1 MTNLKTLPDEK
12 LVAIYAAGCNQ
23 AFDILLK
30 RHEPKVFSFIIS
42 YVKNRDVAD
51 DIFQDTFFKAIITI
65 RQGNYAESGK
75 FSAWI
80 LRIARN
86 LVIDYFRVQKSEN
99 LVSSDSCGVDLF
111 NRKELSEETVED
123 KLSRQQL
130 HDDVKTIVA
139 SLPENQKEVLTMRYY
154 LDMPFKEIAEETS
167 VSINTALGR
176 MRYALMNMRR
186 IADSSKITLTA

>member
-1 MTNLKTLPDEK
+1 MKSLPDED
-12 LVAIYAAGCNQ
+12 LVALYAAGCNQ

-30 RHEPKVFSFIIS
+30 RHESKVFSYILS
-42 YVKNRDVAD
+42 YVKNHDIAD

-65 RQGNYAESGK
+65 RQGNYAENGK

-86 LVIDYFRVQKSEN
+86 LVIDYFRDRKSET
-99 LVSSDSCGVDLF
+99 LVSADNCNSDIL

-123 KLSRQQL
+123 SISRRQL
-130 HDDVKTIVA
+130 HDDVKRIID
-139 SLPENQKEVLTMRYY
+139 SLPSNQKEVLTMRYY
-154 LDMPFKEIAEETS
+154 LDMPFKEIAEQTS

-176 MRYALMNMRR
+176 MRYALINMRR
-186 IADSSKITLTA
+186 IADMSKISLTT